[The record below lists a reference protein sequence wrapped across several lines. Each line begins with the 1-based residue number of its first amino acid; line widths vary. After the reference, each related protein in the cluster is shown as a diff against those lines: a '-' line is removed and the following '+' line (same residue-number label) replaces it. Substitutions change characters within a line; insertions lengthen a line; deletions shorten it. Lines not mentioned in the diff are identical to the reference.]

1 MELEDKKI
9 LIQEEIICKKA
20 YMVRLK
26 QEHQQRTAEHKRTI
40 EEVGKK
46 IQKLQVELAN
56 LNQNEEDWEVNDIQV
71 DRWIEEEIE
80 KD

>member
-9 LIQEEIICKKA
+9 LLQEKIIGKKA
-20 YMVRLK
+20 YMIRAK

-40 EEVGKK
+40 ERTVKD
-46 IQKLQVELAN
+46 IQKLQLELAN

-71 DRWIEEEIE
+71 DRWIEAEIE